1 MMFGPLLLIGLV
13 VLAFWFFREQERRRR
28 TPGGTRTGTT
38 NALEILRE
46 RYASG
51 EISREEFEQ
60 LRRDL
65 ERGPGA
71 A

>member
-13 VLAFWFFREQERRRR
+13 VLAIWFFREQERRR
-28 TPGGTRTGTT
+28 TPGGTGTGTT

-51 EISREEFEQ
+51 EISWEAFE
-60 LRRDL
+60 RMWRAL
-65 ERGPGA
+65 ESGPGA